1 MPMGDAPQGCDLRVL
16 RGNAT
21 GQYKCCVGVF
31 DVWAGL
37 FHGNALGNFQLD
49 TAVFAAGIII
59 ISGIEWLKL
68 TIPSSG

>member
-1 MPMGDAPQGCDLRVL
+1 MMPA
-16 RGNAT
+16 GNAT

-31 DVWAGL
+31 DVWAVL

-59 ISGIEWLKL
+59 ISGIEWLKFAV
-68 TIPSSG
+68 SSGG

>member
-1 MPMGDAPQGCDLRVL
+1 MRRVSKSAVL
-16 RGNAT
+16 MF
-21 GQYKCCVGVF
+21 F

-37 FHGNALGNFQLD
+37 FYRNALGNFQLD